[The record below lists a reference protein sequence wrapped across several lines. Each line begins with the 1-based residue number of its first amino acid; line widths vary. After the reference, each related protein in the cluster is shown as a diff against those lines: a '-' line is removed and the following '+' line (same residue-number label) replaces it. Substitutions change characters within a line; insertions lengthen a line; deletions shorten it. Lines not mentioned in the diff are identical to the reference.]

1 MPTTTKTHNLTAAI
15 ADAAVEITKEHSD
28 MLSLMAKG
36 EEKAERIGE
45 LLISLEPML
54 KAASVNLTDFCKTSL
69 PFGKSAA
76 YEYKKIARGEVS
88 FAYVTQRKQNSAP
101 AEKSLEELF
110 KQNVIERWEE
120 EEEEDFGA
128 GLALLHGRKFNHK
141 HPQKI
146 ELLNKTGGVLNS
158 YNYGFLFALAYD
170 CMSYMKAEALKK
182 CDIAN
187 VKTLTSEQDV
197 LLKALCLSHD
207 EVTILVALMM
217 NEDVNMEGLRNGG
230 HISNHPL
237 REAYMELFPNSH
249 GTSRLAETWCSEAM
263 FETAIDYHQNEGN
276 MATADELR
284 EMKPPKGPADSAT
297 DFWILSTRAAKTLQ

>member
-15 ADAAVEITKEHSD
+15 ADTAAEITKEHYD
-28 MLSLMAKG
+28 LVSLMAKG
-36 EEKAERIGE
+36 EEKAKRIGE
-45 LLISLEPML
+45 LLIDIEPTL

-101 AEKSLEELF
+101 AEKSQEELF
-110 KQNVIERWEE
+110 EGFMEE
-120 EEEEDFGA
+120 WVEEAEAFGA
-128 GLALLHGRKFNHK
+128 GLAILQGRNFNHK

-146 ELLNKTGGVLNS
+146 ELLSKVRGEWNS
-158 YNYGFLFALAYD
+158 YNYGFSFALVYD
-170 CMSYMKAEALKK
+170 CINYMKAEALKK
-182 CDIAN
+182 CDIAG

-197 LLKALCLSHD
+197 FLKALRMSHD

-217 NEDVNMEGLRNGG
+217 NDDANMEGLRNGG

-237 REAYMELFPNSH
+237 KEAYMELFPNSH

-276 MATADELR
+276 QATADELR
-284 EMKPPKGPADSAT
+284 EMKPPKGPTDKAT
-297 DFWILSTRAAKTLQ
+297 DFWILSTSAAKTLQ